1 MTQALR
7 DGGVRV
13 TRQREA
19 LVRVLTES
27 ADHPDATELHRRAQA
42 IDDTV
47 SLATVYRT
55 LTVLEREGV
64 ITGYHARVD
73 PRALGRPLL
82 VFVELK
88 LAAKSNDA
96 FERVKKEL
104 AFVPEVMECHLVSG
118 DFDYLI
124 KARISEMASY
134 RKLLG
139 STLLTMPN
147 VRESKSYIVMEEV
160 KETLSLPIP
169 D

>member
-27 ADHPDATELHRRAQA
+27 ADHPDATELHRRAQV

-64 ITGYHARVD
+64 IHRHSFENGSARFEVAAQGHHDHILDLDSGEIIEFHSEKIEELQRRIAAEMGYEIVHHR
-73 PRALGRPLL
+73 L
-82 VFVELK
+82 ELY
-88 LAAKSNDA
+88 
-96 FERVKKEL
+96 
-104 AFVPEVMECHLVSG
+104 C
-118 DFDYLI
+118 
-124 KARISEMASY
+124 
-134 RKLLG
+134 RK
-139 STLLTMPN
+139 
-147 VRESKSYIVMEEV
+147 V
-160 KETLSLPIP
+160 
-169 D
+169 